1 MKIVIDSSVLI
12 GLLNPTDHWHEQTLA
27 LFEGMQSDTI
37 ELLYLDCV
45 IAESVSTILR
55 RLAERGQMDEVGAL
69 FERLNTYAP
78 ERDITWTLPEVPE
91 LYSDVLALM
100 RSTSGELNFH
110 DALIALIC
118 RKYQIPFIASYDR
131 DFDQIPWLKRIATP
145 EDLATSIT

>member
-78 ERDITWTLPEVPE
+78 ERDIAWTLPEVPE

-145 EDLATSIT
+145 EDLTALTT